1 MTQFKD
7 LTKEQQEHFTRL
19 IKYYEI
25 PAGTTHIDPDDKH
38 ETSFMMKVER
48 EGWYTY
54 TQGEFIEYDY
64 PDESE
69 YYPLPSPPYYVP
81 EDVAFNSSEK
91 SRSNVYV
98 IDVEA
103 INEVAEL
110 IQQNNP
116 YRTGETLHSIRKG
129 IWDLIKQSV
138 DQHFEMVS
146 TGGATVFK
154 SCGEDGVMDISVMY
168 NPCRDHK
175 YVTMSQ
181 EEMED
186 I

>member
-1 MTQFKD
+1 MTQ
-7 LTKEQQEHFTRL
+7 
-19 IKYYEI
+19 
-25 PAGTTHIDPDDKH
+25 
-38 ETSFMMKVER
+38 
-48 EGWYTY
+48 
-54 TQGEFIEYDY
+54 
-64 PDESE
+64 
-69 YYPLPSPPYYVP
+69 
-81 EDVAFNSSEK
+81 
-91 SRSNVYV
+91 YV

-116 YRTGETLHSIRKG
+116 YRTGETLHSIRKD

-154 SCGEDGVMDISVMY
+154 SYGDDGVMDISVMY